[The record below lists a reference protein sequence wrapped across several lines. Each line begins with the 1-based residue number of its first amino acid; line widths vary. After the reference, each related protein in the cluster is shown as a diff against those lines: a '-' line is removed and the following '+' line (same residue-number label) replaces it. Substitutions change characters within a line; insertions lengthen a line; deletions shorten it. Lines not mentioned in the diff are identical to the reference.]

1 MPKPAAQAEPVR
13 RALTQAEIDAAIQEW
28 NGNIESKHAV
38 VRYMKDHAREKDTAA
53 WLRQEYGDDL
63 PALPVTVD
71 GAAGDVPWPKVQRR
85 IAQLIKEDRF
95 YTEAEQDRFDNIDP
109 IAIREAL
116 AERGIV
122 NGQVVDPEK
131 LDSDPFI
138 RQVMRDVE
146 AVATEE
152 QAEAAAKPPVP
163 DLSGQPV
170 TREGDTLTIG
180 SGEPTHEM
188 DIAVSDE
195 EYEAIQQ
202 AISEEKVYDPTSPV
216 YHEGDT
222 VYLDNQEYQITELR
236 ADTVQLLPSGMA
248 YPIFRA
254 ESRERFETLLR
265 EDARNEALTEFLP
278 INPDT
283 ADQDLRDVLAHGLI
297 GAPDKAEI
305 SELLRSGK
313 SNAEI
318 AQWLSRAYPDI
329 IETMELETGDTAD
342 YRTMTEGIELEVL
355 DADEKRLAMLFFHW
369 DEVAPLLRGLYA
381 RQLDG
386 FGQEQAEPAVE
397 AAATVEEPA
406 EAAKLIEE
414 PATEAPAFHSE
425 PVAVYPG
432 EHNHLP
438 YDVVV
443 ERLHIGEPEPTPPEP
458 ISAADAEEKPDHPV
472 AIPVNGEWQT
482 FPNQRAAEQLS
493 LIHI

>member
-1 MPKPAAQAEPVR
+1 
-13 RALTQAEIDAAIQEW
+13 
-28 NGNIESKHAV
+28 
-38 VRYMKDHAREKDTAA
+38 MKDHAREKDTAS
-53 WLRQEYGDDL
+53 WLRQEYGD
-63 PALPVTVD
+63 ALPTFPVTAD

-95 YTEAEQDRFDNIDP
+95 YTEAEQDRFVNVDP
-109 IAIREAL
+109 VAIREAL

-122 NGQVVDPEK
+122 DGQVADPER
-131 LDSDPFI
+131 LDNDPFI
-138 RQVMRDVE
+138 RQVMRDVD
-146 AVATEE
+146 AIAAEE
-152 QAEAAAKPPVP
+152 QDEARPEPPAP

-170 TREGDTLTIG
+170 TREGDTITIG
-180 SGEPTHEM
+180 NGEPTHEI
-188 DIAVSDE
+188 DITVSDE

-202 AISEEKVYDPTSPV
+202 AIPEEKVYDPTAPV

-222 VYLDNQEYQITELR
+222 VYLENQEYQITELR

-265 EDARNEALTEFLP
+265 EDARNEAITEFLP

-283 ADQDLRDVLAHGLI
+283 ADQDLWDVLAHGLI

-305 SELLRSGK
+305 SELLRSGE

-355 DADEKRLAMLFFHW
+355 DANEKRLAMLFFRW
-369 DEVAPLLRGLYA
+369 DEVAPILRGMYA

-397 AAATVEEPA
+397 AAVTVEELA
-406 EAAKLIEE
+406 ETAKAIEE
-414 PATEAPAFHSE
+414 PTAEAPAFHTE
-425 PVAVYPG
+425 PVTVYPG
-432 EHNHLP
+432 EQNHLP

-443 ERLHIGEPEPTPPEP
+443 
-458 ISAADAEEKPDHPV
+458 
-472 AIPVNGEWQT
+472 
-482 FPNQRAAEQLS
+482 
-493 LIHI
+493 

>member
-1 MPKPAAQAEPVR
+1 MLRP
-13 RALTQAEIDAAIQEW
+13 LSDNDIDRAIQDW
-28 NGNIESKHAV
+28 NGKIESKHAV
-38 VRYMKDHAREKDTAA
+38 VRYMKDHAREKDTAE
-53 WLRQEYGDDL
+53 WLAHEFDGGDGKTPFAVRPESPNGTML
-63 PALPVTVD
+63 
-71 GAAGDVPWPKVQRR
+71 PWPKVQRR

-95 YTEAEQDRFDNIDP
+95 YTQEEQDRFDNIDP

-131 LDSDPFI
+131 LDNDPFI
-138 RQVMRDVE
+138 QQVMADVE
-146 AVATEE
+146 RAAGGDEP
-152 QAEAAAKPPVP
+152 EAYTSPGGHTYHPGDAIDAFIDDKSPVVRMVLDHVDEDYIWYTMPSVPDQEPVEMRREIFEKYLDNGEFLPVPVP

-170 TREGDTLTIG
+170 TREGDTITIG
-180 SGEPTHEM
+180 NEEPTHEI
-188 DIAVSDE
+188 DITVSDE

-202 AISEEKVYDPTSPV
+202 AIPEEKVYDPTAPV

-222 VYLDNQEYQITELR
+222 VYLENQEYQITELR

-265 EDARNEALTEFLP
+265 EDARNEAITEFLP

-305 SELLRSGK
+305 SELLRSGE

-342 YRTMTEGIELEVL
+342 YRTMTEGIELKVL
-355 DADEKRLAMLFFHW
+355 DAE
-369 DEVAPLLRGLYA
+369 
-381 RQLDG
+381 
-386 FGQEQAEPAVE
+386 
-397 AAATVEEPA
+397 
-406 EAAKLIEE
+406 
-414 PATEAPAFHSE
+414 
-425 PVAVYPG
+425 
-432 EHNHLP
+432 
-438 YDVVV
+438 
-443 ERLHIGEPEPTPPEP
+443 IG
-458 ISAADAEEKPDHPV
+458 
-472 AIPVNGEWQT
+472 
-482 FPNQRAAEQLS
+482 RA
-493 LIHI
+493 HV